1 MDSSVALLSISDKG
15 NVDDPVELG
24 SVAWS
29 ESEMPAAE
37 GREKLSLNG
46 SSEGEE
52 EEGRREGEGGRRE
65 DEREGGGREEERE
78 GGRRE
83 GGGRKRGREEG
94 GWRRERDSLQGWL
107 CSLKDEST

>member
-1 MDSSVALLSISDKG
+1 MIFSCTRTLQISLQYTAVPVDSSVALLSISDKG

-29 ESEMPAAE
+29 ESETPAAE

-52 EEGRREGEGGRRE
+52 EEGRREEEGGR
-65 DEREGGGREEERE
+65 REEERE
-78 GGRRE
+78 GGGRVEERE
-83 GGGRKRGREEG
+83 G
-94 GWRRERDSLQGWL
+94 
-107 CSLKDEST
+107 